1 LPGLARVSWDKFR
14 RCPPFRSSFDSHARF
29 PRFCTA
35 SGKWFRR
42 RRDCFVLSMPTKQF
56 LIISNSFSWFIGPAR
71 TATIDAER
79 IFNPDLV
86 DKLWTRPARVEPKA
100 SRGPPNRTT
109 CNFSRQLDVVQL
121 PFNKGW
127 QSWTVT
133 TSLLVASPHLLN
145 PLQRL
150 LSNHPARQRSAGR
163 CRNNAAT

>member
-1 LPGLARVSWDKFR
+1 LPGLARVSWDNFR
-14 RCPPFRSSFDSHARF
+14 RCPPFRSSFDSRARF

-42 RRDCFVLSMPTKQF
+42 RRDCFVPSTPTKQF
-56 LIISNSFSWFIGPAR
+56 LIISNSFSWFIDPAE

-79 IFNPDLV
+79 ILNPDLV
-86 DKLWTRPARVEPKA
+86 DKLWAHPPRVEPKA
-100 SRGPPNRTT
+100 SRGSLNRTT
-109 CNFSRQLDVVQL
+109 RNFFPQLRVVQL

-127 QSWTVT
+127 RSWTVT

-150 LSNHPARQRSAGR
+150 PSNRPARRRSVGP
-163 CRNNAAT
+163 CRNSAAT

>member
-1 LPGLARVSWDKFR
+1 MPGLAQVSWDNFR
-14 RCPPFRSSFDSHARF
+14 RCPPFHWSFDSHARF

-42 RRDCFVLSMPTKQF
+42 RRDCFVLSTPTKQF
-56 LIISNSFSWFIGPAR
+56 LIISNSFSRFIEPAR

-86 DKLWTRPARVEPKA
+86 DKLWAHPARVEPKA
-100 SRGPPNRTT
+100 SHGPLNRTT
-109 CNFSRQLDVVQL
+109 CNFFRQLCVALL

-133 TSLLVASPHLLN
+133 TSLLVVSPHLLN

-150 LSNHPARQRSAGR
+150 PSNRPAHRRSAGQ
-163 CRNNAAT
+163 CRNSAAT